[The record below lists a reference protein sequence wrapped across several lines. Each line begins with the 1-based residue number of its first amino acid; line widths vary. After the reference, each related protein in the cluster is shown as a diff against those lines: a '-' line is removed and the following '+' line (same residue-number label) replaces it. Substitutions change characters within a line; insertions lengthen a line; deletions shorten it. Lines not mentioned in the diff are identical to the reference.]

1 MQLTQTTSPEA
12 ISYLADS
19 DQAVQVSS
27 AACRLEFPPRLE
39 LRTSSGPQA
48 GEVVAVRVADVNAG
62 YPNIELTTGEEV
74 HLNPGDIIIG
84 ALGIRKALRGFSG
97 KVPDRI
103 EKGQSLYLLNKGGI
117 IGECTAFNRDLG
129 WPSRVEY
136 LGSVTRD
143 GAIVNLTDGA
153 LTVVEGSLPPVPLVM
168 VFGTCMNAGK
178 TTVCKQILERF
189 TEKNYSVN
197 AGKVA
202 GVACLQDPLKM
213 KRNGAREVL
222 SFHDFG
228 LPSSAHVSDL
238 APVARSIIHYLAESK
253 PDFIVL
259 EMGDGILGG
268 YQVSSL
274 FQDVELINSQ
284 VCSILCANDLMGVWG
299 SLEWIEK
306 RRGKADSHPMLISG
320 PVTDSA
326 EGINYIEQ
334 NWNIPAANAF
344 DSPGKICNFILKNL
358 KPWLKLA

>member
-1 MQLTQTTSPEA
+1 MTQTISPGS
-12 ISYLADS
+12 ISYLADC

-27 AACRLEFPPRLE
+27 AAHRLDLPPRLE
-39 LRTSSGPQA
+39 LTTNSRPQS
-48 GEVVAVRVADVNAG
+48 GEVVAVRVVDVNAG

-74 HLNPGDIIIG
+74 HLNPGDIIVG

-97 KVPDRI
+97 KVPNRV

-143 GAIVNLTDGA
+143 GAILNLSDGA
-153 LTVVEGSLPPVPLVM
+153 LPVVEGSLPPVPLVM

-228 LPSSAHVSDL
+228 LPSSAHVTDL
-238 APVARSIIHYLAESK
+238 APVARSIIHCLAGSK

-259 EMGDGILGG
+259 EMGDGIL
-268 YQVSSL
+268 
-274 FQDVELINSQ
+274 
-284 VCSILCANDLMGVWG
+284 
-299 SLEWIEK
+299 
-306 RRGKADSHPMLISG
+306 
-320 PVTDSA
+320 
-326 EGINYIEQ
+326 
-334 NWNIPAANAF
+334 
-344 DSPGKICNFILKNL
+344 
-358 KPWLKLA
+358 